1 MSSVRVRFAPS
12 PTGQLHF
19 GGLRTA
25 LYNYLFAKSFNG
37 KFLLRIEDT
46 DRERIVP
53 GSMEQ
58 IQSIL
63 KWTRL
68 QPDEPP
74 ITQSERVEIY
84 RKYLNKLFGKL
95 NHQNQPHIYRCFCS
109 VDRLMLLRHECKRRS
124 QPYRYD
130 GRCKQLTEKQQNE
143 YLQQGLSHVIRFSL
157 PTDNQGIQVYD
168 DLIYGHHEHNPY
180 VTEGDFILLKSD
192 GYPTYHLANVID
204 DHLMNISHVLRGH
217 EWQTSTSKHLLL
229 YKAFNWPSPI
239 YGHLPLLERERG
251 RKLSKRDKEN
261 AINPIEIDFYRQK
274 GYYPNA
280 ILNFITLC
288 GGGGFTDE
296 DTVIGKTLDEMI
308 SLFNIKLFS
317 RHAAIVDFKKL
328 FLCQRAHLKREYQ
341 TSTESHQRIIEEL
354 RQKVLYYYPEKK
366 NSISSIQLQNDYL
379 VKIINM
385 IDFRIILL
393 DELFTNNL
401 YEYLWKDPE
410 IKKDFIDNIEQFKF
424 VIKQTLNN
432 FNQIH
437 FIHDDVKKFIKEYQP
452 NKITNKQIFRIWRLV
467 LCGCLQGPPVHEIAT
482 FFGSDIVR
490 KRFENA
496 LLVLD
501 QQNENVQVKL

>member
-25 LYNYLFAKSFNG
+25 LYNYLYTKSFNG

-46 DRERIVP
+46 DRERTVP
-53 GSMEQ
+53 GAIEQ

-68 QPDEPP
+68 KPDEPP
-74 ITQSERVEIY
+74 VIQSERVDIY
-84 RKYLNKLFGKL
+84 RKYLNKLFGKV
-95 NHQNQPHIYRCFCS
+95 NHQNQPHVYRCFCTT
-109 VDRLMLLRHECKRRS
+109 DRLMLLRHDCKRRS

-143 YLQQGLSHVIRFSL
+143 YLQQGLPHVIRFSL
-157 PTDNQGIQVYD
+157 PTDKSGTQSYD
-168 DLIYGHHEHNPY
+168 DLVYGHHEHNPY
-180 VTEGDFILLKSD
+180 ATEGDFILLKSD

-204 DHLMNISHVLRGH
+204 DHLMDITHVLRGH

-229 YKAFNWPSPI
+229 YKAFNWQSPI

-261 AINPIEIDFYRQK
+261 AINPIEIDYYRQK

-288 GGGGFTDE
+288 GGGGFTDN
-296 DTVIGKTLDEMI
+296 DKIIGTNLDEMI

-328 FLCQRAHLKREYQ
+328 SLCQRAHFKREYDK
-341 TSTESHQRIIEEL
+341 SIESRQQIIDEL
-354 RQKVLYYYPEKK
+354 RQKVLHYYPEK
-366 NSISSIQLQNDYL
+366 NSSTSIQLQNDYL
-379 VKIINM
+379 EKCLNMLDIRIN
-385 IDFRIILL
+385 LL

-401 YEYLWKDPE
+401 YEYLWKEPE
-410 IKKDFIDNIEQFKF
+410 IKKDFIDNSEHFKF
-424 VIKQTLNN
+424 VIKQTLLKLNE
-432 FNQIH
+432 IH
-437 FIHDDVKKFIKEYQP
+437 FTHDDVKKFVEEYRP

-467 LCGCLQGPPVHEIAT
+467 LCGCLQGPPVHEIVT
-482 FFGSDIVR
+482 FFGSNIVQ

-496 LLVLD
+496 LRVLD